1 MPSYAIAQLRDVSM
15 NAEVVAYLEAIDAT
29 LAPFGGRFV
38 IHGAPLTR
46 VEGDWPPGDLIV
58 IAFPD
63 RAALEGWYAS
73 PAYRQILPF
82 RHRNSIGDVIFVDG
96 VVEPHKAIDVLA
108 PLPPETGVK

>member
-1 MPSYAIAQLRDVSM
+1 MPSYAIAQLRDVVM

-46 VEGDWPPGDLIV
+46 VEGDWPPGDLVV

-63 RAALEGWYAS
+63 RAALDGWYAS
-73 PAYRQILPF
+73 PAYRHIL
-82 RHRNSIGDVIFVDG
+82 RLRQRNSVGDVIFVDG
-96 VVEPHKAIDVLA
+96 VGEPHKASDVLA
-108 PLPPETGVK
+108 PLPHDTGVK